1 MINKT
6 KLLDNRKARFS
17 NAIWFENITKHN
29 ILLVGAGGVG
39 SWLTI
44 FLSRIGYSIML
55 VDFDTV
61 EITNIAGQ
69 TFGISD
75 IGEYKVSS
83 IRKLII
89 QLGCNNK
96 LVTSP
101 SNLIDFITNNKNYL
115 NISDIFIS
123 AVDTVNARLQ
133 LFELFLNSNKDAIYI
148 EARLSAEMFQIYI
161 FTRKSITNLQK
172 EEYIK
177 NLNSLNDLAEDACTF
192 KQTTHIASM
201 IGSVITTIITNWSS
215 NIEIGAEV
223 KSVPNFVEF
232 NAEFLNLNVI

>member
-1 MINKT
+1 MITKT
-6 KLLDNRKARFS
+6 KLIDNRKARFS
-17 NAIWFENITKHN
+17 NAIWFENISKHK

-44 FLSRIGYSIML
+44 FLSRIGYDIQL
-55 VDFDTV
+55 VYFDTV

-69 TFGISD
+69 TFGIGD
-75 IGEYKVSS
+75 IGNYKVTSVHTLT
-83 IRKLII
+83 RL
-89 QLGCNNK
+89 LGCNNK
-96 LVTSP
+96 LNTFNYP
-101 SNLIDFITNNKNYL
+101 LNN
-115 NISDIFIS
+115 NIIYANTDIFIS
-123 AVDTVNARLQ
+123 AVDTIPARI
-133 LFELFLNSNKDAIYI
+133 ELFKEFKKSIKDSIYI

-161 FTRKSITNLQK
+161 FTSKTITK
-172 EEYIK
+172 EQEEKYYN
-177 NLNSLNDLAEDACTF
+177 NLNNLYDLPEDACTF

-232 NAEFLNLNVI
+232 NAEFLNLNVV